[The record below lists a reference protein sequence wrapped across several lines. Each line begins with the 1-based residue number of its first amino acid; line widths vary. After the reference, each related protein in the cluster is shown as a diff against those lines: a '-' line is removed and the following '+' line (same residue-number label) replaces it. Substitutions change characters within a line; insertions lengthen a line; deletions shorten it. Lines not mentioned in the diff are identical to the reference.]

1 VEAPAGPRSATAD
14 DPELKLSTAQ
24 VVGIVTPEA
33 VVLDLPPAGV
43 ATRIVAKLIDLGILG
58 ILLYFGTIFLALAG
72 GTSGSFDGG
81 VDVWVQIAL
90 AIWFFFVLL
99 IVPMLVE
106 SRWHGRTPGKAVL
119 GLRAVTLDGGPIQT
133 RHAMVRG
140 IFQIIDVYALL
151 GLFPALVTSRSQRF
165 GDLAAGTFVLAERN
179 GASPPTPIAFFP
191 PPGWEAYVYAL
202 DVGRLSER
210 QYRLVRTYLLR
221 VGGLTPGARVHLAT
235 QLADRVAPRVTPQ
248 APHGITAEQFLHCVV
263 SAYQYRNGG
272 FPPPSA
278 IVRVMVPR

>member
-1 VEAPAGPRSATAD
+1 VEASAGPRSATTD

-43 ATRIVAKLIDLGILG
+43 ATRIVAKLIDLLILG
-58 ILLYFGTIFLALAG
+58 TFLYFGTILLALAG

-81 VDVWVQIAL
+81 VDVGVQIAL
-90 AIWFFFVLL
+90 AIWIFFVLL

-140 IFQIIDVYALL
+140 LFQIIDVYALL
-151 GLFPALVTSRSQRF
+151 GLFPAMVTSRSQRF

-191 PPGWEAYVYAL
+191 PPGWDAYVYAL

-210 QYRLVRTYLLR
+210 QYRLVRTFLLR
-221 VGGLTPGARVHLAT
+221 VGGLAPGARVHLAT

>member
-1 VEAPAGPRSATAD
+1 VEAPAGSCSATAD

-43 ATRIVAKLIDLGILG
+43 ATRIMAKVIDLLLLG
-58 ILLYFGTIFLALAG
+58 ALIWFGVIFFSLAG
-72 GTSGSFDGG
+72 GTTNGFDT
-81 VDVWVQIAL
+81 VVWLQVVL
-90 AIWFFFVLL
+90 VIWVFFVLL

-119 GLRAVTLDGGPIQT
+119 GLRAVTLDGGPIQA

-191 PPGWEAYVYAL
+191 PPGWEPYVYAL

-210 QYRLVRTYLLR
+210 QYRLVRTFLLR

-235 QLADRVAPRVTPQ
+235 QLADRVSPRVTPQ
-248 APHGITAEQFLHCVV
+248 APPGITAEQFLHCVV

>member
-1 VEAPAGPRSATAD
+1 MAHGTVGVPAGPRSAAAD
-14 DPELKLSTAQ
+14 GPELKLSTTQ

-43 ATRIVAKLIDLGILG
+43 ATRIIAKLIDLAMLVM
-58 ILLYFGTIFLALAG
+58 LLYLGTIFFALAG
-72 GTSGSFDGG
+72 GTSASFADG
-81 VDVWVQIAL
+81 VDVWVQIVL
-90 AIWFFFVLL
+90 VIWAFFVLL

-133 RHAMVRG
+133 RHAMIRG
-140 IFQIIDVYALL
+140 IFLIIDVYLLL

-191 PPGWEAYVYAL
+191 PPG
-202 DVGRLSER
+202 
-210 QYRLVRTYLLR
+210 
-221 VGGLTPGARVHLAT
+221 
-235 QLADRVAPRVTPQ
+235 
-248 APHGITAEQFLHCVV
+248 
-263 SAYQYRNGG
+263 
-272 FPPPSA
+272 
-278 IVRVMVPR
+278 

>member
-43 ATRIVAKLIDLGILG
+43 ATRIIAKLIDLAIMGIL
-58 ILLYFGTIFLALAG
+58 IYLGTIFLVLSGGSAG
-72 GTSGSFDGG
+72 SIDG
-81 VDVWVQIAL
+81 VDVWIQIAL
-90 AIWFFFVLL
+90 AIWVFFVLL

-119 GLRAVTLDGGPIQT
+119 GLRAVTLDGGPIQS

-210 QYRLVRTYLLR
+210 QYRLVRTFLLR

-235 QLADRVAPRVTPQ
+235 QLADRVAPRVTPR
-248 APHGITAEQFLHCVV
+248 APAGISAEQFLHCVV